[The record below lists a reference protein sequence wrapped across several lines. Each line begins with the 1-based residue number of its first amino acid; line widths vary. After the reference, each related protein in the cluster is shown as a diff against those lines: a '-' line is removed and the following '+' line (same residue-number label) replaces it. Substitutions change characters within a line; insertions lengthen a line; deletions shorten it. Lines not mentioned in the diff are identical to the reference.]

1 MVVVVEQRQK
11 PAAVSLRHQRV
22 RARVVDDDDLVVVQ
36 TRCHD
41 HARQF
46 VRSPSTGTESHF
58 PGESFGSLLLTMYA
72 SRGSVHCLLA

>member
-1 MVVVVEQRQK
+1 MSVG
-11 PAAVSLRHQRV
+11 HQRV
-22 RARVVDDDDLVVVQ
+22 GPRGVDDDELVIDQ

-58 PGESFGSLLLTMYA
+58 LGESFSGLLSTMYA
-72 SRGSVHCLLA
+72 SSGIDPLFTSVGILTG